1 MKLKLALCAFMIAT
15 SMIAAAQASSL
26 VVTPSMKAQRHGQ
39 LTLQYRQTSR
49 ESAIDSRYRINYQMV
64 YGVHPGFEIAVNAN
78 AGEEG
83 RLGLKYS
90 HLILPEEKVRVAIG
104 ATRIGNDTQAYF
116 GAVKDFSNF
125 EIQSGFI
132 DANEGQGFIAFRR
145 FFGQNRE
152 LRFTLEHLTGS
163 LGMTGAR
170 FDYNFT
176 KNWSFDGR
184 IYFPNN
190 SSSPRTHRF
199 GIAYT
204 TNLLGN

>member
-1 MKLKLALCAFMIAT
+1 MKLRTALVALIAT
-15 SMIAAAQASSL
+15 AAVIAGAQASTL
-26 VVTPSMKAQRHGQ
+26 VVSPSMKAQRHGQ
-39 LTLQYRQTSR
+39 FTFQYRQTSR
-49 ESAIDSRYRINYQMV
+49 DTALDSRYRINYQAV
-64 YGVHPGFEIAVNAN
+64 YGVHPGFEVAFTAN
-78 AGEEG
+78 AGEEV

-90 HLILPEEKVRVAIG
+90 HLILPEEKIRFAVG

-116 GAVKDFSNF
+116 GAVKDFSDF

-145 FFGQNRE
+145 FFGPNRE

-184 IYFPNN
+184 IYFPND
-190 SSSPRTHRF
+190 SSSPEPTASELP
-199 GIAYT
+199 IQPT
-204 TNLLGN
+204 C